1 MSVNRRKTAMVLHEL
16 EISLGNFILDT
27 EIDAS
32 RMPENLI
39 DEIVARERSSQR
51 PFDASKIKNIVEA
64 TYIDELFQILIEITK
79 DTSIHQFLI
88 ALREN
93 FIKYGIYEI
102 RNMISHP
109 NRPFLDPY
117 WYRLA
122 AVASD
127 PIIDILGL
135 NQVRKSLVSA
145 ENGEITDPPDDWI
158 TKSIWQIKNNLPE
171 RFDHA
176 ITGLV
181 GRKKEAED
189 LLKLLNNPRVNTIAI
204 VAPGGL
210 GKTALALDLLDK
222 VVKTPETSSW
232 CDCCIFASL
241 KTEMLTSE
249 GLVKLDAIQTIEEIK
264 ASLLKNLNEI
274 YEIEATSFES
284 ACDSLKDKKAL
295 LFIDNL
301 ETLLIDH
308 PKEFENFN
316 YSLPQSWRLLVTS
329 RIAISHASIISLEAL
344 KPSSA
349 AYLARVYSSRRGGGT
364 LQDDKLNEI
373 AKKCFCNPLAI
384 RLTLDL
390 FLSGKDI
397 PQSISVAN
405 KEIASFSYSNLIETL
420 PDISVR
426 ILEALFIEGN
436 SSRSD
441 LGELLGLNRDELAA
455 GISELSNT
463 SLLGRELTDDGEV
476 FQLSGSITDLLL
488 TNPKNISIRREIQDL
503 VTRRRTKVR
512 EIDIRQVTQKIPS
525 HRWDYIP
532 TSIHQGLKILL
543 TDLNRSMKKLYLKQE
558 KAVLLTKK
566 FSDAEHI
573 YGEHAIFNRGYG
585 IVYQALNAKDYAI
598 DHYKKAISLDPDDP
612 NAKLL
617 LALLYHS
624 TAEYEPAMALYD
636 TLVSENWHQKKNLDT
651 SLAAEIVNG
660 RFLTLL
666 YTHGYKTIL
675 DDTKD
680 WKNQGELRG
689 LYGAFR
695 ASALKRE
702 AETTVNESSEYTIG
716 IMTRAIK
723 ILDDVFRNDG
733 YTKRICLQAKGIF
746 DELAFLLS
754 RNDYDRDLE
763 FSDLALQFINQHL
776 TNSTEYMKFREDDY
790 VSQLVT
796 KLSKLQVANNPFTEK
811 NWSQITNK
819 RAADISE
826 EIEQDKELITVSI
839 ARIPKGRDKVTP
851 KFLFAF
857 DDVTEYFIH
866 FENMM
871 GHSFQEW
878 QKLKVGGRL
887 AVKVAPPEMQETG
900 RARKVVEAYI
910 LR

>member
-16 EISLGNFILDT
+16 EMSLGNFILDT
-27 EIDAS
+27 EIDSS
-32 RMPENLI
+32 RIPENLI
-39 DEIVARERSSQR
+39 DEIVAREKNNQRS
-51 PFDASKIKNIVEA
+51 FDSSKIKNIVEA

-79 DTSIHQFLI
+79 DTSIHQFLLT
-88 ALREN
+88 LREN

-102 RNMISHP
+102 RNTISHP

-135 NQVRKSLVSA
+135 NEVRKSLVSA
-145 ENGEITDPPDDWI
+145 ENGEITDPPEGWI

-181 GRKKEAED
+181 GRKKEADE

-249 GLVKLDAIQTIEEIK
+249 GLVKLDAIQTIDEIK
-264 ASLLKNLNEI
+264 SSLLKDLNEI
-274 YEIEATSFES
+274 YEIDSPSFES
-284 ACDSLKDKKAL
+284 ACELLKDKKAL

-301 ETLLIDH
+301 ETLLIDN

-316 YSLPQSWRLLVTS
+316 YSLPQSWRLLITS
-329 RIAISHASIISLEAL
+329 RIAVSHASIISLEAL
-344 KPSSA
+344 KPNSA

-373 AKKCFCNPLAI
+373 ATKCFCNPLAI

-503 VTRRRTKVR
+503 VTKRRTKVR
-512 EIDIRQVTQKIPS
+512 EIDIRQATQKIPPY
-525 HRWDYIP
+525 RWDYIP
-532 TSIHQGLKILL
+532 ANIHQGLKILL
-543 TDLNRSMKKLYLKQE
+543 TDLNRSMNKLYLKQE

-566 FSDAEHI
+566 FADAEHI

-585 IVYQALNAKDYAI
+585 IIYQALNAKDYAI
-598 DHYKKAISLDPDDP
+598 DHYKKAITLDPEDP

-624 TAEYEPAMALYD
+624 TAEYDPAIALFD
-636 TLVSENWHQKKNLDT
+636 TLISQGWHEKKDLDT
-651 SLAAEIVNG
+651 SLAAEVVNG

-666 YTHGYKTIL
+666 YSHGYQTIL
-675 DDTKD
+675 EDTKN
-680 WKNQGELRG
+680 WKNQGDLRG

-702 AETTVNESSEYTIG
+702 AETTVNESTEYTIG
-716 IMTRAIK
+716 IMNRAIM
-723 ILDDVFRNDG
+723 ILGDVFRNDG

-746 DELAFLLS
+746 DELAFLLTRS
-754 RNDYDRDLE
+754 DYDKDLE
-763 FSDLALQFINQHL
+763 FSAQALQFINQHL
-776 TNSTEYMKFREDDY
+776 TNSTEYMKYREDDY

-796 KLSKLQVANNPFTEK
+796 KLSKLQIDNNPFTGKE
-811 NWSQITNK
+811 WSQITNK
-819 RAADISE
+819 RATDIPD
-826 EIEQDKELITVSI
+826 EIEYDKDFTIVSI

-851 KFLFAF
+851 KFLFALS
-857 DDVTEYFIH
+857 DMNEYFIH
-866 FENMM
+866 FENMVSL
-871 GHSFQEW
+871 SFQEW
-878 QKLKVGGRL
+878 RQLKTGVRL
-887 AVKVAPPEMQETG
+887 AVKVAPPEMQEAG
-900 RARKVVEAYI
+900 KAKKVVEAHV